1 MSRLRI
7 ALAFAALVLVLLGVS
22 ACYNVTTIDLT
33 GDFAIDREVSFAN
46 DIVPIFEKN
55 CAISGCHI
63 TGGQKPDL
71 SATQAITSLT
81 NGNYMDL
88 AVPENSEIYA
98 WLTGKRGAVMPL
110 SGSDPEINAFVLAWI
125 EQGAQ
130 NN

>member
-7 ALAFAALVLVLLGVS
+7 AFTFAALALALFVVP

-46 DIVPIFEKN
+46 DIVPIFEKS
-55 CAISGCHI
+55 CAVSGCHV
-63 TGGQKPDL
+63 TGGLKPDL
-71 SATQAITSLT
+71 SAAQAITALT
-81 NGNYMDL
+81 NGNYIDL

>member
-7 ALAFAALVLVLLGVS
+7 AIAFAALTLFFFGVS

-33 GDFAIDREVSFAN
+33 SDATIDREVSFAG
-46 DIVPIFEKN
+46 DIAPIFEKN
-55 CAISGCHI
+55 CAISGCHL

-71 SATQAITSLT
+71 SASQAITSLT
-81 NGNYMDL
+81 NGNYLDL
-88 AVPENSEIYA
+88 AAPENSELYA
-98 WLTGKRGAVMPL
+98 WLTGKRASVMPL

-125 EQGAQ
+125 TQGAQ

>member
-7 ALAFAALVLVLLGVS
+7 AQAIAVLALFFLGVT

-33 GDFAIDREVSFAN
+33 SDTTIDRDVTFSN
-46 DIVPIFEKN
+46 DIAPIFEKN

-63 TGGQKPDL
+63 TGSQKPDL
-71 SATQAITSLT
+71 STSQAITSLT
-81 NGNYMDL
+81 NGNYLDL
-88 AVPENSEIYA
+88 AVPENSELYA
-98 WLTGKRGAVMPL
+98 WLTGKRGAAMPL

-125 EQGAQ
+125 TQGAQ